1 VAELRLA
8 DNDVPRL
15 NLNGWELQM
24 ASRLGVFG
32 GAILMVSLALTGLG
46 RAQTISYADAIT
58 VLAKDCGADIKKH
71 CRGLNLGNNE
81 IRNCLEK
88 NQAQVSPTC
97 TSTLASVVASIQLRL
112 EAQASVF
119 KVCAGR
125 AKQLCKGVVGEV
137 HILQCLIKTERLDG
151 EKCNQAITDAGWR

>member
-1 VAELRLA
+1 MANRL
-8 DNDVPRL
+8 
-15 NLNGWELQM
+15 
-24 ASRLGVFG
+24 SVFG
-32 GAILMVSLALTGLG
+32 GAVVVMFLALTGPGL
-46 RAQTISYADAIT
+46 AQTISYADAVT
-58 VLAKDCGADIKKH
+58 VLADDCGADIKKY

-81 IRNCLEK
+81 IRNCLEQ
-88 NQAQVSPTC
+88 NQAKVSPTC
-97 TSTLASVVASIQLRL
+97 TSTLASVVVSIQRRL

-137 HILQCLIKTERLDG
+137 HILQCLVKTERIDG

>member
-1 VAELRLA
+1 MKIRLSI
-8 DNDVPRL
+8 L
-15 NLNGWELQM
+15 
-24 ASRLGVFG
+24 G
-32 GAILMVSLALTGLG
+32 GAILMASLALPGLG

-71 CRGLNLGNNE
+71 CSGLNLGNNE
-81 IRNCLEK
+81 IRNCLEQ
-88 NQAQVSPTC
+88 NQAKVSPTC
-97 TSTLASVVASIQLRL
+97 TSTLASVVTSIQTRL

-125 AKQLCKGVVGEV
+125 AKQLCKGVVGEE

-151 EKCNQAITDAGWR
+151 EKCNDAITNAGWR

>member
-1 VAELRLA
+1 MANRL
-8 DNDVPRL
+8 
-15 NLNGWELQM
+15 
-24 ASRLGVFG
+24 SVFG
-32 GAILMVSLALTGLG
+32 GAVVVMFLALTGPGL
-46 RAQTISYADAIT
+46 AQTISYADAVT
-58 VLAKDCGADIKKH
+58 VLADDCGADIKKH

-81 IRNCLEK
+81 IRNCLEQ
-88 NQAQVSPTC
+88 NQAKVSPTC
-97 TSTLASVVASIQLRL
+97 TSTLASVVVSIQRRL

-137 HILQCLIKTERLDG
+137 HILQCLIKTERIDG